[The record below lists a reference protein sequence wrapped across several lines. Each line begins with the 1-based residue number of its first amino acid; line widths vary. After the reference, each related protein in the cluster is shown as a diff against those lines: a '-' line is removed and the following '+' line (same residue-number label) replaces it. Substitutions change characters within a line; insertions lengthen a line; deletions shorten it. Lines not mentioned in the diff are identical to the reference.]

1 VSDTPEF
8 EDLVGKDLPPAERER
23 LERVHELLVAAG
35 PPPELP
41 PELAEVPDRD
51 GSVAEPEPTGLPR
64 RRVGAALALAAA
76 IALVAFV
83 GGYVAGYNRTN
94 SNFESVRTVALTNRQ
109 AQAVVRFGP
118 RDANGN
124 TPMLVKVEGLR
135 RLPPH
140 DYYTLFM
147 TKNGKPIV
155 LCGSFNVR
163 GPQSTTLNWE
173 VAYDPSDYDGLQLA
187 HYRHSDHK
195 NIPLVSAETS

>member
-41 PELAEVPDRD
+41 PELADVPDRD